1 MKKFDIRKTFDIF
14 LREPISVLTEGLFQL
29 VNIENNIFSQKPYI
43 GIDFVNKK
51 TQITVVNSEKM
62 YNIFQKVL
70 FKQRLK
76 EYSVPALE
84 ELFELM
90 TNSIN
95 QDIRF
100 KCATYILDR
109 CYGKDFVAEKLEEQN
124 KDITIKL
131 ITRQGTEVDQALIDK
146 EEQEMWNEAI
156 MEDDTDDWGT
166 DIYLG

>member
-1 MKKFDIRKTFDIF
+1 MAWKTGQ
-14 LREPISVLTEGLFQL
+14 SG
-29 VNIENNIFSQKPYI
+29 
-43 GIDFVNKK
+43 NKK
-51 TQITVVNSEKM
+51 GRPKLDEVEKQNVSYFKTQ
-62 YNIFQKVL
+62 
-70 FKQRLK
+70 LK
-76 EYSVPALE
+76 RYSVPALE

-109 CYGKDFVAEKLEEQN
+109 CYGKEFVAERMEEQS
-124 KDITIKL
+124 KDIKIQL
-131 ITRQGTEVDQALIDK
+131 ITRQGAEVDQTLIDK

>member
-1 MKKFDIRKTFDIF
+1 MAWKTGQ
-14 LREPISVLTEGLFQL
+14 SG
-29 VNIENNIFSQKPYI
+29 
-43 GIDFVNKK
+43 NKK
-51 TQITVVNSEKM
+51 GRPRLDEVEKQNVS
-62 YNIFQKVL
+62 Y

-131 ITRQGTEVDQALIDK
+131 ITRQGTEVDQTLIDK

-166 DIYLG
+166 DDIYLG

>member
-1 MKKFDIRKTFDIF
+1 MAWKTGQ
-14 LREPISVLTEGLFQL
+14 SG
-29 VNIENNIFSQKPYI
+29 
-43 GIDFVNKK
+43 NKK
-51 TQITVVNSEKM
+51 GRPRLDEVEKQ
-62 YNIFQKVL
+62 NISY

-156 MEDDTDDWGT
+156 MEDDTDDWGS

>member
-1 MKKFDIRKTFDIF
+1 MAWKTGQ
-14 LREPISVLTEGLFQL
+14 SG
-29 VNIENNIFSQKPYI
+29 
-43 GIDFVNKK
+43 NKK
-51 TQITVVNSEKM
+51 GRPRLDEVEKQNVS
-62 YNIFQKVL
+62 Y

-84 ELFELM
+84 EMFELK

-156 MEDDTDDWGT
+156 MEDDTDDW
-166 DIYLG
+166 

>member
-1 MKKFDIRKTFDIF
+1 MCMAWKTGQ
-14 LREPISVLTEGLFQL
+14 SG
-29 VNIENNIFSQKPYI
+29 
-43 GIDFVNKK
+43 NKK
-51 TQITVVNSEKM
+51 GRPKLDEVEKQNVS
-62 YNIFQKVL
+62 Y

-76 EYSVPALE
+76 KYSVPALE

-109 CYGKDFVAEKLEEQN
+109 CYGKDFVAEKLEEQS
-124 KDITIKL
+124 KDIKIQL
-131 ITRQGTEVDQALIDK
+131 VTRQGTEVDQTLIDK
-146 EEQEMWNEAI
+146 EEQELWNEAI

-166 DIYLG
+166 DDIYLG

>member
-1 MKKFDIRKTFDIF
+1 MAWKTGQ
-14 LREPISVLTEGLFQL
+14 SG
-29 VNIENNIFSQKPYI
+29 
-43 GIDFVNKK
+43 NKK
-51 TQITVVNSEKM
+51 GRPRLDEVEKQNVSYFKTQ
-62 YNIFQKVL
+62 
-70 FKQRLK
+70 LK
-76 EYSVPALE
+76 KYSVPALE

-95 QDIRF
+95 QDIRY

-109 CYGKDFVAEKLEEQN
+109 CYGKEFVAERMEEQS
-124 KDITIKL
+124 KDIKIQL

-166 DIYLG
+166 DDIYLG

>member
-1 MKKFDIRKTFDIF
+1 MAWKTGQ
-14 LREPISVLTEGLFQL
+14 SG
-29 VNIENNIFSQKPYI
+29 
-43 GIDFVNKK
+43 NKK
-51 TQITVVNSEKM
+51 GRPKLDEVEKQNVS
-62 YNIFQKVL
+62 Y
-70 FKQRLK
+70 FKQQLK
-76 EYSVPALE
+76 KYSVPALE

-109 CYGKDFVAEKLEEQN
+109 CYGKEFVAERMEEQS
-124 KDITIKL
+124 KDIKIRL
-131 ITRQGTEVDQALIDK
+131 VTRQGTEVDQALIDK

-166 DIYLG
+166 DDIYLG

>member
-1 MKKFDIRKTFDIF
+1 MAWKTGQ
-14 LREPISVLTEGLFQL
+14 SG
-29 VNIENNIFSQKPYI
+29 
-43 GIDFVNKK
+43 NKK
-51 TQITVVNSEKM
+51 GRPRLDEVEKQNVS
-62 YNIFQKVL
+62 Y

-166 DIYLG
+166 DDIYLG

>member
-1 MKKFDIRKTFDIF
+1 MAWKTGQ
-14 LREPISVLTEGLFQL
+14 SG
-29 VNIENNIFSQKPYI
+29 
-43 GIDFVNKK
+43 NKK
-51 TQITVVNSEKM
+51 GRPKLDEVEKQNVS
-62 YNIFQKVL
+62 Y
-70 FKQRLK
+70 FKQQLK
-76 EYSVPALE
+76 KYSVPALE

-109 CYGKDFVAEKLEEQN
+109 CYGKEFVAERMEEQN
-124 KDITIKL
+124 KDIKIQL
-131 ITRQGTEVDQALIDK
+131 ITRQGAEVDQTLIDK